1 MKLINI
7 SVFSLLF
14 LFVSCV
20 EFEHSENGDLDG
32 YWHLVQ
38 VDTLDTGGTTDLSQ
52 ERCFWMVQGSV
63 FQLYSPDLNY
73 GERYVSHFTHE
84 GDQFVIHQVYFSRRL
99 EGDPA
104 VEDVKLLQ
112 PFGINS
118 TQEET
123 FKIEELKGG
132 RMVLTSAMLRL
143 TLKKS

>member
-7 SVFSLLF
+7 FIFSLLF
-14 LFVSCV
+14 LFASCV

-32 YWHLVQ
+32 YWHLVA
-38 VDTLDTGGTTDLSQ
+38 VDTLSTGGTTDLSQ
-52 ERCFWMVQGSV
+52 ERCFWMVQGTL
-63 FQLYSPDLNY
+63 FQLYSPDLNN
-73 GERYVSHFTHE
+73 GERYISHFTHE
-84 GDQFVIHQVYFSRRL
+84 GDQFVIHQVYYSRRA

-104 VEDVKLLQ
+104 VEDVAILQ

-132 RMVLTSAMLRL
+132 RMVLTSSLLRL